1 MLNLFFLKTALKV
14 LYICKDFFIFF
25 VLFLI
30 CQKIEAQGTQNRL
43 LQTNERIKN
52 AEDFSRKLDSNY
64 KKSLRI
70 AGERG
75 LKIKEDLGNGR
86 FLSLQQINEIGEPL
100 YIINHSNAQAAVST
114 KTNQLYSG
122 GSLRVSLSGKSDTMT
137 GRLALWDGGNTLA
150 THQEFGGR
158 IKPQENLSSTD
169 LHSSHVAGTLI
180 ASGVNANAKGM
191 SFGADLKVWD
201 YNNDNAEISEASV
214 PKTGPPLLVSNHSY
228 GYQAGWVYDST
239 KSKWQWWGEDK
250 VSTFEDYKFG
260 FYDSN
265 AQSLDKIA
273 FNAPFYLMVKSAGNS
288 RNGNGPD
295 AGKYYF
301 LKTST
306 KDSSNI
312 TRSKNDGYDIISTTG
327 TAKNILTVG
336 AAESMYTIP
345 EKGSDVALANF
356 SAWGPTDDGRIK
368 PDIIGIGTDLLSTS
382 NASITSYSYL
392 SGTSMATPQVS
403 GSTFLLQQLYN
414 RLNTNTFMRAATLKG
429 LILHTALDLAAAG
442 PDYQTGWGLLDMEK
456 AAKVILNDGA
466 SNLISEGTLSN
477 TTKDK
482 RSFIASGKGD
492 LVATLSWTDPEA
504 TVFPYTTENLN
515 NRKPKLVND
524 LDIMITD
531 GSGKFLP
538 FILDPAIPDKAAEAG
553 DNIRDN
559 IEKIIIKGAVPGK
572 SYDLSISHKGTL
584 KNDKQDFSL
593 IVSGIGGKVYC
604 AVTPTNPQNLIKS
617 ISVGTYSNTISTTQ
631 DFTSTPI
638 PLELGGSNDL
648 KLTFSSTASKK
659 AKVVV
664 DWNQDGDFDDSNETI
679 LASELISLDAY
690 TIKFKVP
697 SNLSINQYFRMRVV
711 AELGNSSD
719 NVCGNI
725 GTGESE
731 EYVIQVIQASNDLG
745 IMSISNPTI
754 SYCATSG
761 LTSLMVRVKNYG
773 SKSQSNVP
781 VTLNYYLENNLQG
794 SFAGKISKI
803 DAGIEQVIT
812 VTGTANW
819 LAGKT
824 YTFKAIST
832 LDVDQNTNNDLLSI
846 SQIIENPQAPVGTGL
861 YCSGAS
867 LLNLSASQ
875 GYPLWYNNNVLAAS
889 GTSATAPY
897 STNYTV
903 GSNDFSGTIKP
914 QTKKEFGTGSYYEN
928 FGPAPIFD
936 IKVPIILESA
946 RVYVGTSGTITFDV
960 FNYESGELISSM
972 TKDLNATRTQTNS
985 TKVNSQ
991 LADDKNDPGQVVQ
1004 LNLSFPKPG
1013 TYLLTQTCSNGATIF
1028 RSNRSL
1034 ADTVN
1039 APSNLGYPYTIPNI
1053 LSMTGALYNGAPITT
1068 GYYYFYDMKF
1078 KSMGCPSPR
1087 SVVNITTAK
1096 TPEASISPAGTQ
1108 TVCVGGS
1115 LLITAKSVDNPSFQ
1129 WLLNGVSI
1137 SGAITSTYEAKKSGT
1152 YQVKATVNGLC
1163 TNTST
1168 ALNLTVSS
1176 PLPPAITYV
1185 DGTMKIAGTGTIQWY
1200 VNGAVIPGA
1209 TTSNY
1214 TPVQSGLYSVF
1225 LKDVNGCSAT
1235 SDLLTINIL
1244 AAEKENPFSTYV
1256 AFPNPAIDLLNVGLP
1271 QVNAGTYS
1279 IEIIDMNG
1287 RIFLSDKI
1295 RLEPGSNQLKIDI
1308 SKIPVGTYVIRLPEM
1323 LNQPSM
1329 KFIKN

>member
-1 MLNLFFLKTALKV
+1 MKLRLTYKYLLLFIV
-14 LYICKDFFIFF
+14 LI
-25 VLFLI
+25 LMS
-30 CQKIEAQGTQNRL
+30 QKIAAQGSQNRL
-43 LQTNERIKN
+43 LQINERIKN
-52 AEDFSRKLDSNY
+52 AADFSQKLDSNY

-100 YIINHSNAQAAVST
+100 YIINHSNAQAAATT

-122 GSLRVSLSGKSDTMT
+122 GSLGISLSGKSDTMS
-137 GRLALWDGGNTLA
+137 GRLAIWDGGNALA

-158 IKPQENLSSTD
+158 IKLQENLSTTD
-169 LHSSHVAGTLI
+169 IHGTHVAGTMI

-191 SFGADLKVWD
+191 SFGADLKLWD
-201 YNNDNAEISEASV
+201 YNNDNAEISDASI

-228 GYQAGWVYDST
+228 GYQSGWVYDSG

-265 AQSLDKIA
+265 TQTLDKIA
-273 FNAPFYLMVKSAGNS
+273 FNAPNYLIVKSAGNS
-288 RNGNGPD
+288 RDGNGPE

-306 KDSSNI
+306 KDSSNVA
-312 TRSKNDGYDIISTTG
+312 RSKNDGYDIISTTG

-345 EKGSDVALANF
+345 EKGSDVALASF
-356 SAWGPTDDGRIK
+356 SSWGPTDDGRIK
-368 PDIIGIGTDLLSTS
+368 PDIIGMGTDILSTS
-382 NASITSYSYL
+382 NASTTSYSYL

-403 GSTFLLQQLYN
+403 GSIYLLQQLYN

-429 LILHTALDLAAAG
+429 LVLHTALDLEAAG
-442 PDYQTGWGLLDMEK
+442 PDYKTGWGLLDMEK
-456 AAKVILNDGA
+456 AAKVILNVGS
-466 SNLISEGTLSN
+466 SNLISEGTLAN
-477 TTKDK
+477 TAIDK
-482 RSFIASGKGD
+482 RSFVASGKGD
-492 LVATLSWTDPEA
+492 LVATLSWTDPES
-504 TVFPYTTENLN
+504 TVYPITTENLN

-524 LDIMITD
+524 LDVKISD
-531 GSGKFLP
+531 DAGKFLP
-538 FILDPAIPDKAAEAG
+538 FILDPAAPEKIAETG

-572 SYDLSISHKGTL
+572 SYELSISHKGTL

-593 IVSGIGGKVYC
+593 IVSGIGGKAYC
-604 AVTPTNPQNLIKS
+604 SITPTSPQNLIKS
-617 ISVGTYSNTISTTQ
+617 LAVGTYSNTVSTSQ

-659 AKVVV
+659 IKVAV
-664 DWNQDGDFDDSNETI
+664 DWNQDGDFEDSNELM
-679 LASELISLDAY
+679 LASDPLTTDAY
-690 TIKFKVP
+690 TAKFKVP
-697 SNLSINQYFRMRVV
+697 SNISINQYFRMRVV
-711 AELGNSSD
+711 GELGNSST
-719 NVCGNI
+719 NVCGNL

-731 EYVIQVIQASNDLG
+731 EYVIQVIQASNDVG
-745 IMSISNPTI
+745 IMSISNPMN
-754 SYCATSG
+754 SYCATNG
-761 LTSLMVRVKNYG
+761 QTSLSVRVKNYG
-773 SKSQSNVP
+773 SKSQSNIP

-794 SFAGKISKI
+794 SLTGKISKI
-803 DAGIEQVIT
+803 NAGNEQIIA

-824 YTFKAIST
+824 YTFRAVSS
-832 LDVDQNTNNDLLSI
+832 LDIDQNTNNDLLST

-861 YCSGAS
+861 FCSGAS
-867 LLNLSASQ
+867 SLNLSASQ

-889 GTSATAPY
+889 GITATAPY
-897 STNYTV
+897 SANYTV
-903 GSNDFSGTIKP
+903 GYNDFSGSMKP

-960 FNYESGELISSM
+960 FNYESGELVSSI

-991 LADDKNDPGQVVQ
+991 LADDKNDPGQIVE

-1013 TYLLTQTCSNGATIF
+1013 TYILAQTCSNGATIF
-1028 RSNRSL
+1028 RSNKALS
-1034 ADTVN
+1034 DTVN
-1039 APSNLGYPYTIPNI
+1039 APVNLGYPYTIPNI

-1087 SVVNITTAK
+1087 SVVTITTAK
-1096 TPEASISPAGTQ
+1096 TPEASISPTGTQ

-1115 LLITAKSVDNPSFQ
+1115 ILITAKSADNPSFQ
-1129 WLLNGVSI
+1129 WLLNGAPI
-1137 SGAITSTYEAKKSGT
+1137 SGAIMPTYEAKKNGT
-1152 YQVKATVNGLC
+1152 YQVKATINGLC

-1168 ALNLTVSS
+1168 SLNLTVSS

-1185 DGTMKIAGTGTIQWY
+1185 DGIMKIAGTGTIQWY

-1209 TTSNY
+1209 TTS
-1214 TPVQSGLYSVF
+1214 TFRPVQSGLYSVF

-1244 AAEKENPFSTYV
+1244 AAEKENPFSVYV
-1256 AFPNPAIDLLNVGLP
+1256 AFPNPTVDLLNIGLP
-1271 QVNAGTYS
+1271 KAVAGTYA
-1279 IEIIDMNG
+1279 IEIVDMHG
-1287 RIFLSDKI
+1287 RIFLTEKVN
-1295 RLEPGSNQLKIDI
+1295 LEPGANQIKIDI
-1308 SKIPVGTYVIRLPEM
+1308 SKIPVGTYVVRLPEIV
-1323 LNQPSM
+1323 NQPSM

>member
-1 MLNLFFLKTALKV
+1 MKILHTCNYFFPLL
-14 LYICKDFFIFF
+14 

-30 CQKIEAQGTQNRL
+30 SQKIAAQGTQNRL
-43 LQTNERIKN
+43 LQINERIKN

-75 LKIKEDLGNGR
+75 LKIKEDLGKGR

-100 YIINHSNAQAAVST
+100 YIINHSNAQAAATT

-122 GSLRVSLSGKSDTMT
+122 GSIGVSLSGKSDTMS
-137 GRLALWDGGNTLA
+137 GRLAVWDGGNALA

-158 IKPQENLSSTD
+158 IKLQENLSSTD
-169 LHSSHVAGTLI
+169 IHSTHVSGTMI

-191 SFGADLKVWD
+191 SFGADLKLWD
-201 YNNDNAEISEASV
+201 YNNDNAEISDASV

-228 GYQAGWVYDST
+228 GYQSGWVYDST
-239 KSKWQWWGEDK
+239 KNKWQWWGEDK

-260 FYDSN
+260 FYDTN
-265 AQSLDKIA
+265 AQNLDKIA
-273 FNAPFYLMVKSAGNS
+273 FNAPYYLMVKSAGNS
-288 RNGNGPD
+288 RDENGPE

-312 TRSKNDGYDIISTTG
+312 ARSKNDGYDIISTTG

-345 EKGSDVALANF
+345 EKGSDVALASF
-356 SAWGPTDDGRIK
+356 SSWGPTDDGRIK
-368 PDIIGIGTDLLSTS
+368 PDIVGIGTDLLSTS
-382 NASITSYSYL
+382 NASTTSYTYL
-392 SGTSMATPQVS
+392 SGTSMASPQVS
-403 GSTFLLQQLYN
+403 GSIFLLQQLYN
-414 RLNTNTFMRAATLKG
+414 RLNKNTFMRSATLKG
-429 LILHTALDLAAAG
+429 LVLHSALDLEAAG
-442 PDYQTGWGLLDMEK
+442 PDYKTGWGLLDMEK
-456 AAKVILNDGA
+456 AANVITNA
-466 SNLISEGTLSN
+466 SSSNLISEGTLAN
-477 TTKDK
+477 TALDK
-482 RSFIASGKGD
+482 RSFVASGKGD
-492 LVATLSWTDPEA
+492 LVATLSWTDPES
-504 TVFPYTTENLN
+504 TVFPITTENLN

-524 LDIMITD
+524 LDIKITD
-531 GSGKFLP
+531 GTGKFLP
-538 FILDPAIPDKAAEAG
+538 FILDPAAPEKIAETG

-572 SYDLSISHKGTL
+572 SYELTISHKGTL

-593 IVSGIGGKVYC
+593 VVSGIGGKAYC
-604 AVTPTNPQNLIKS
+604 AITPTSPLNLIKS
-617 ISVGTYSNTISTTQ
+617 LAVGTYSNTVSTTQ
-631 DFTSTPI
+631 DFTSSPI
-638 PLELGGSNDL
+638 PLELGGSSDL

-659 AKVVV
+659 IKVAV
-664 DWNQDGDFDDSNETI
+664 DWNQDGDFEDSNEI
-679 LASELISLDAY
+679 MLASDLIATDNY
-690 TIKFKVP
+690 TAKFKVP

-711 AELGNSSD
+711 AELGNSST
-719 NVCGNI
+719 NVCGNL

-731 EYVIQVIQASNDLG
+731 EYVIQVIQASNDVG
-745 IMSISNPTI
+745 IMSISNPTN
-754 SYCATSG
+754 SYCATNG
-761 LTSLMVRVKNYG
+761 LTSLQVRVKNYG
-773 SKSQSNVP
+773 SKSQSNIP
-781 VTLNYYLENNLQG
+781 VTLNYYLDNNLQG
-794 SFAGKISKI
+794 SLTGKILKI
-803 DAGIEQVIT
+803 DAGIEQIIT

-824 YTFKAIST
+824 YTFKAISN
-832 LDVDQNTNNDLLSI
+832 LDVDQNTNNDLLST

-861 YCSGAS
+861 FCSGAS
-867 LLNLSASQ
+867 SLNLSASQ

-889 GTSATAPY
+889 GTTATAPY
-897 STNYTV
+897 SANYTV
-903 GSNDFSGTIKP
+903 GYNDFSGSMKP

-960 FNYESGELISSM
+960 FNYESGELISSI

-985 TKVNSQ
+985 TKVNNQ
-991 LADDKNDPGQVVQ
+991 LNDDKNDPGQVVE

-1013 TYLLTQTCSNGATIF
+1013 TYILAQTCSNGATIF
-1028 RSNRSL
+1028 RSNKSL
-1034 ADTVN
+1034 TDTVN
-1039 APSNLGYPYTIPNI
+1039 APVNLGYPYTIPNI

-1096 TPEASISPAGTQ
+1096 TPDASISPTGTQ

-1115 LLITAKSVDNPSFQ
+1115 VLITAKSTDNPSFQ
-1129 WLLNGVSI
+1129 WLLNGAAI

-1176 PLPPAITYV
+1176 PLPPAITYI

-1200 VNGAVIPGA
+1200 VNGAIIPGA
-1209 TTSNY
+1209 TTSTY

-1244 AAEKENPFSTYV
+1244 ATEKENPFSTYV
-1256 AFPNPAIDLLNVGLP
+1256 AFPNPATDLLNVGLP
-1271 QVNAGTYS
+1271 QAMAGTYA
-1279 IEIIDMNG
+1279 IEIIDIHG

-1295 RLEPGSNQLKIDI
+1295 RLEPGANQLKIDI
-1308 SKIPVGTYVIRLPEM
+1308 SKIPVGTYLVRLPEIV
-1323 LNQPSM
+1323 NQPSM

>member
-1 MLNLFFLKTALKV
+1 MKILHTCNYFFPLL
-14 LYICKDFFIFF
+14 

-30 CQKIEAQGTQNRL
+30 SQKIAAQGTQNRL
-43 LQTNERIKN
+43 LQINERIKN

-75 LKIKEDLGNGR
+75 LKIKEDLGKGR

-100 YIINHSNAQAAVST
+100 YIINHSNAQAAATT

-122 GSLRVSLSGKSDTMT
+122 GSIGVSLSGKSDTMS
-137 GRLALWDGGNTLA
+137 GRLAVWDGGNALA

-158 IKPQENLSSTD
+158 IKLQENLSSTD
-169 LHSSHVAGTLI
+169 IHSTHVSGTMI

-191 SFGADLKVWD
+191 SFGADLKLWD
-201 YNNDNAEISEASV
+201 YNNDNAEISDASV

-228 GYQAGWVYDST
+228 GYQSGWVYDST
-239 KSKWQWWGEDK
+239 KNKWQWWGEDK

-260 FYDSN
+260 FYDTN
-265 AQSLDKIA
+265 AQNLDKIA
-273 FNAPFYLMVKSAGNS
+273 FNAPYYLMVKSAGNS
-288 RNGNGPD
+288 RDENGPE

-312 TRSKNDGYDIISTTG
+312 ARSKNDGYDIISTTG
-327 TAKNILTVG
+327 TAKNVLTVG

-345 EKGSDVALANF
+345 EKGSDVALASF
-356 SAWGPTDDGRIK
+356 SSWGPTDDGRIK
-368 PDIIGIGTDLLSTS
+368 PDIVGIGTDLLSTS
-382 NASITSYSYL
+382 NASTTSYTYL
-392 SGTSMATPQVS
+392 SGTSMASPQVS
-403 GSTFLLQQLYN
+403 GSIFLLQQLYN
-414 RLNTNTFMRAATLKG
+414 RLNKNTFMRSATLKG
-429 LILHTALDLAAAG
+429 LVLHSALDLEAAG
-442 PDYQTGWGLLDMEK
+442 PDYKTGWGLLDMEK
-456 AAKVILNDGA
+456 AANVITNA
-466 SNLISEGTLSN
+466 SSSNLISEGTLAN
-477 TTKDK
+477 TALDK
-482 RSFIASGKGD
+482 RSFVASGKGD
-492 LVATLSWTDPEA
+492 LVATLSWTDPES
-504 TVFPYTTENLN
+504 TVFPITTENLN

-524 LDIMITD
+524 LDIKITD
-531 GSGKFLP
+531 GTGKFLP
-538 FILDPAIPDKAAEAG
+538 FILDPAAPEKIAETG

-572 SYDLSISHKGTL
+572 SYELTISHKGTL

-593 IVSGIGGKVYC
+593 VVSGIGGKAYC
-604 AVTPTNPQNLIKS
+604 AITPTSPLNLIKS
-617 ISVGTYSNTISTTQ
+617 LAVGTYSNTVSTTQ

-638 PLELGGSNDL
+638 PLELGGSSDL

-659 AKVVV
+659 IKVAV
-664 DWNQDGDFDDSNETI
+664 DWNQDGDFEDSNEI
-679 LASELISLDAY
+679 MLASDLIATDNY
-690 TIKFKVP
+690 TAKFKVP

-711 AELGNSSD
+711 AELGNSST
-719 NVCGNI
+719 NVCGNL

-731 EYVIQVIQASNDLG
+731 EYVIQVIQASNDVG
-745 IMSISNPTI
+745 IMSISNPTN
-754 SYCATSG
+754 SYCATNG
-761 LTSLMVRVKNYG
+761 LTSLQVRVKNYG
-773 SKSQSNVP
+773 SKSQSNIP
-781 VTLNYYLENNLQG
+781 VTLNYYLDNNLQG
-794 SFAGKISKI
+794 SLTGKISKI
-803 DAGIEQVIT
+803 DAGNEQIIT
-812 VTGTANW
+812 VSGTANW

-824 YTFKAIST
+824 YTFKAISN
-832 LDVDQNTNNDLLSI
+832 LDVDQNTNNDLLST

-861 YCSGAS
+861 FCSGAS
-867 LLNLSASQ
+867 SLNLSASQ

-889 GTSATAPY
+889 GTTATAPY
-897 STNYTV
+897 SANYTV
-903 GSNDFSGTIKP
+903 GYNDFSGSMKP

-960 FNYESGELISSM
+960 FNYESGELISSI

-985 TKVNSQ
+985 TKVNNQ
-991 LADDKNDPGQVVQ
+991 LNDDKNDPGQVVE

-1013 TYLLTQTCSNGATIF
+1013 TYILAQTCSNGATIF
-1028 RSNRSL
+1028 RSNKSL
-1034 ADTVN
+1034 TDTVN
-1039 APSNLGYPYTIPNI
+1039 APVNLGYPYTIPNI

-1096 TPEASISPAGTQ
+1096 TPDASISPTGTQ

-1115 LLITAKSVDNPSFQ
+1115 VLITAKSTDNPSFQ
-1129 WLLNGVSI
+1129 WLLNGAAI

-1176 PLPPAITYV
+1176 PLPPAITYI

-1200 VNGAVIPGA
+1200 VNGAIIPGA
-1209 TTSNY
+1209 TTSTY

-1244 AAEKENPFSTYV
+1244 ATEKENPFSTYV
-1256 AFPNPAIDLLNVGLP
+1256 AFPNPATDLLNVGLP
-1271 QVNAGTYS
+1271 QAMAGTYA
-1279 IEIIDMNG
+1279 IEIIDIHG

-1295 RLEPGSNQLKIDI
+1295 RLEPGANQLKIDI
-1308 SKIPVGTYVIRLPEM
+1308 SKIPVGTYLVRLPEIV
-1323 LNQPSM
+1323 NQPSM

>member
-1 MLNLFFLKTALKV
+1 MN
-14 LYICKDFFIFF
+14 
-25 VLFLI
+25 
-30 CQKIEAQGTQNRL
+30 QKIAAQGTQNRL

-100 YIINHSNAQAAVST
+100 YIINHSNALAAATT

-122 GSLRVSLSGKSDTMT
+122 GSIGVSLSGKSDTMS
-137 GRLALWDGGNTLA
+137 GRLALWDGGNALA

-158 IKPQENLSSTD
+158 VKLQENLSSSD
-169 LHSSHVAGTLI
+169 LHSTHVAGTLI

-201 YNNDNAEISEASV
+201 YNNDNAEISDASI

-265 AQSLDKIA
+265 AQTLDKIA
-273 FNAPFYLMVKSAGNS
+273 FNAPYYLMVKSAGNS
-288 RNGNGPD
+288 RSENGPE

-312 TRSKNDGYDIISTTG
+312 ARSKNDGYDIISTTG

-336 AAESMYTIP
+336 AAESMSTIP
-345 EKGSDVALANF
+345 EKGSDITLANF
-356 SAWGPTDDGRIK
+356 SSWGPTDDGRIK

-382 NASITSYSYL
+382 NVSTTSYAYL

-403 GSTFLLQQLYN
+403 GSIFLLQQLYN
-414 RLNTNTFMRAATLKG
+414 RLNTNTFMRASTLKG
-429 LILHTALDLAAAG
+429 LILHTALDMAVAG

-456 AAKVILNDGA
+456 AAKVILNVGT
-466 SNLISEGTLSN
+466 SNLIAEGTLAN
-477 TTKDK
+477 ATTDK
-482 RSFIASGKGD
+482 RSFVASGKGD

-504 TVFPYTTENLN
+504 AVFPYTTENLN
-515 NRKPKLVND
+515 SRKPKLIND
-524 LDIMITD
+524 LDIRITD
-531 GSGKFLP
+531 GTGKFLP
-538 FILDPAIPDKAAEAG
+538 FILDPAIPDKVAEAG

-604 AVTPTNPQNLIKS
+604 SLTPTSPQNLIKS
-617 ISVGTYSNTISTTQ
+617 LAVGTYSNTVSTTQ

-638 PLELGGSNDL
+638 PLELGGANDL
-648 KLTFSSTASKK
+648 KFTFSSTASKK
-659 AKVVV
+659 IKVAV
-664 DWNQDGDFDDSNETI
+664 DWNQDGDFEDSNEIMVVSDLLT
-679 LASELISLDAY
+679 AESY
-690 TIKFKVP
+690 TAKFKVP

-711 AELGNSSD
+711 AELSNSST

-745 IMSISNPTI
+745 IMSISNPTV
-754 SYCATSG
+754 SYCATNG
-761 LTSLMVRVKNYG
+761 LGSLMVRVKNYG
-773 SKSQSNVP
+773 SKSQNNVP
-781 VTLNYYLENNLQG
+781 LTLNYYLEDVLLG
-794 SFAGKISKI
+794 SLKGNVVKI
-803 DAGIEQVIT
+803 DAGKEQIIT

-824 YTFKAIST
+824 YTFKAISN

-846 SQIIENPQAPVGTGL
+846 SQSIENPQAPVGTGL
-861 YCSGAS
+861 YCSGATA
-867 LLNLSASQ
+867 LNLSATQ

-889 GTSATAPY
+889 GMSTTAPY
-897 STNYTV
+897 SANYTV
-903 GSNDFSGTIKP
+903 GSNDFSGSMKP

-960 FNYESGELISSM
+960 FNYESGELISSI
-972 TKDLNATRTQTNS
+972 TKDLTATRTQTNS

-1013 TYLLTQTCSNGATIF
+1013 IYILSQTCSNGATIF
-1028 RSNRSL
+1028 RSNKSL
-1034 ADTVN
+1034 SDTIN
-1039 APSNLGYPYTIPNI
+1039 APTNLGYPYTISNI

-1096 TPEASISPAGTQ
+1096 TPEVSISPSGTQ
-1108 TVCVGGS
+1108 TVCVGGTV
-1115 LLITAKSVDNPSFQ
+1115 LITAKSADNPSFQ
-1129 WLLNGVSI
+1129 WLLNDLAI
-1137 SGAITSTYEAKKSGT
+1137 SGATTSTYEAKKSGS
-1152 YQVKATVNGLC
+1152 YKIKATVNGLC

-1168 ALNLTVSS
+1168 SLNLTVSS
-1176 PLPPAITYV
+1176 PLPPAITLI

-1200 VNGAVIPGA
+1200 INGAVIPGA
-1209 TTSNY
+1209 TTSSY

-1244 AAEKENPFSTYV
+1244 ATEKENPFTGYV
-1256 AFPNPAIDLLNVGLP
+1256 AFPNPASDLLNVGLP
-1271 QVNAGTYS
+1271 QAKAGDYA
-1279 IEIIDMNG
+1279 IEIIDIHG
-1287 RIFLSDKI
+1287 RIFLTDKI
-1295 RLEPGSNQLKIDI
+1295 HLEPGANQLKIDI
-1308 SKIPVGTYVIRLPEM
+1308 SKIPVGTYLIRLPEM
-1323 LNQPSM
+1323 LNQPSL

>member
-1 MLNLFFLKTALKV
+1 MS
-14 LYICKDFFIFF
+14 
-25 VLFLI
+25 
-30 CQKIEAQGTQNRL
+30 QKIAGQGLQNRR
-43 LQTNERIKN
+43 LQINERIKN
-52 AEDFSRKLDSNY
+52 AEDFSQKLDSNY

-75 LKIKEDLGNGR
+75 LKLKEDLGNGR

-100 YIINHSNAQAAVST
+100 YIINHSNAQAAATT

-122 GSLRVSLSGKSDTMT
+122 GSLGISLSGKSDTMS
-137 GRLALWDGGNTLA
+137 GRLAIWDGGNALA

-158 IKPQENLSSTD
+158 IKLQENLSTTD
-169 LHSSHVAGTLI
+169 IHGTHVAGTMI
-180 ASGVNANAKGM
+180 ASGVNSNAKGM
-191 SFGADLKVWD
+191 SFGADLKLWD
-201 YNNDNAEISEASV
+201 YNNDNAEISDASI

-228 GYQAGWVYDST
+228 GYQSGWVYDSG
-239 KSKWQWWGEDK
+239 KSRWQWWGEDK

-265 AQSLDKIA
+265 TQTLDKIA
-273 FNAPFYLMVKSAGNS
+273 FNAPDYLIVKSAGNS
-288 RNGNGPD
+288 RDGNGPEP
-295 AGKYYF
+295 GKYYF

-345 EKGSDVALANF
+345 EKGSDVALASF
-356 SAWGPTDDGRIK
+356 SSWGPTDDGRIK
-368 PDIIGIGTDLLSTS
+368 PDIIGMGTDILSTS
-382 NASITSYSYL
+382 HAL

-403 GSTFLLQQLYN
+403 GSIYLLQQLYN
-414 RLNTNTFMRAATLKG
+414 RLNANTFMRAATLKG
-429 LILHTALDLAAAG
+429 LVLHTALDMEAVG
-442 PDYQTGWGLLDMEK
+442 PDYKTGWGLLDMEK
-456 AAKVILNDGA
+456 AAKVILNVG
-466 SNLISEGTLSN
+466 SSYLISEGTLAN
-477 TTKDK
+477 TATDK
-482 RSFIASGKGD
+482 RSFVASGKGD

-504 TVFPYTTENLN
+504 TVFPINTENLN

-524 LDIMITD
+524 LDIKITD
-531 GSGKFLP
+531 GAGKFLP
-538 FILDPAIPDKAAEAG
+538 FILDPNDPEKIAETG

-572 SYDLSISHKGTL
+572 TYELSISHKGTL

-593 IVSGIGGKVYC
+593 IVSGIGGKAYC
-604 AVTPTNPQNLIKS
+604 AITPTSPQNLIKS
-617 ISVGTYSNTISTTQ
+617 LTVGTYSNTVSTTQ

-659 AKVVV
+659 IKVVV
-664 DWNQDGDFDDSNETI
+664 DWNQDGDFEDSNEMMLTSD
-679 LASELISLDAY
+679 LLTAESYSA
-690 TIKFKVP
+690 KFKIP
-697 SNLSINQYFRMRVV
+697 SNISINQYFRMRVV
-711 AELGNSSD
+711 SELGNSST
-719 NVCGNI
+719 NVCGNL

-745 IMSISNPTI
+745 VMSISNPTT
-754 SYCATSG
+754 SYCATNG
-761 LTSLMVRVKNYG
+761 QASLMVRVKNYG
-773 SKSQSNVP
+773 SKPQSNIP
-781 VTLNYYLENNLQG
+781 VSLNYYLENNLQG
-794 SFAGKISKI
+794 SLTGKISKI
-803 DAGIEQVIT
+803 NAGVEQIIT

-824 YTFKAIST
+824 YTFKAVSS
-832 LDVDQNTNNDLLSI
+832 LDVDQNTNNDLLST
-846 SQIIENPQAPVGTGL
+846 SQIIENPQAPIGTGL
-861 YCSGAS
+861 FCSGATS
-867 LLNLSASQ
+867 LNLSASQ

-889 GTSATAPY
+889 GTTATAPY
-897 STNYTV
+897 SANYTV
-903 GSNDFSGTIKP
+903 GSNDFSGSMKP
-914 QTKKEFGTGSYYEN
+914 QTKKEFGTGSYFEN

-960 FNYESGELISSM
+960 INYESGELVSSI
-972 TKDLNATRTQTNS
+972 TKDLNATRTQTNF
-985 TKVNSQ
+985 TKVNGQ
-991 LADDKNDPGQVVQ
+991 LTDDKNDPGQLVE

-1013 TYLLTQTCSNGATIF
+1013 TYILAQSCSNGATIF
-1028 RSNRSL
+1028 RSNKSL
-1034 ADTVN
+1034 SDTLN
-1039 APSNLGYPYTIPNI
+1039 TPTNLGYPYTIPNI
-1053 LSMTGALYNGAPITT
+1053 LTITGALFNGAPILT

-1078 KSMGCPSPR
+1078 KSLGCPSPR

-1096 TPEASISPAGTQ
+1096 TPEATISPTGAQ
-1108 TVCVGGS
+1108 TVCVGS
-1115 LLITAKSVDNPSFQ
+1115 STLITAKSADNPSFQ
-1129 WLLNGVSI
+1129 WLLNGAAI

-1176 PLPPAITYV
+1176 PLPPTIIYE
-1185 DGTMKIAGTGTIQWY
+1185 DGTMKITATGTIQWY
-1200 VNGAVIPGA
+1200 VNGAIIPGA
-1209 TTSNY
+1209 TTSSFR
-1214 TPVQSGLYSVF
+1214 PVQSGLYSVF

-1244 AAEKENPFSTYV
+1244 AAEKENPFSAYV
-1256 AFPNPAIDLLNVGLP
+1256 AYPNPAVDLLNVGLP
-1271 QVNAGTYS
+1271 QALAGTYA
-1279 IEIIDMNG
+1279 IEIIDMHG
-1287 RIFLSDKI
+1287 RIFLTEKVN
-1295 RLEPGSNQLKIDI
+1295 LEPGANQLKIDI
-1308 SKIPVGTYVIRLPEM
+1308 SKIPVGTYVVRLPEI
-1323 LNQPSM
+1323 LSQPSM